1 MSLWGCYLSKYLLIK
16 MDDVA
21 FSVQAILQT
30 RKAIE
35 PVKETSMKT
44 SFRWMNALRA
54 ASLAALA
61 LALYLPAMN
70 LPQAAAVAAQ
80 ADTAPRLPAGIV
92 LASAKTSWNT
102 VFASGY

>member
-1 MSLWGCYLSKYLLIK
+1 

-21 FSVQAILQT
+21 FSVLAILQT

-35 PVKETSMKT
+35 PAQETRMKT
-44 SFRWMNALRA
+44 SFRWMNALRTV
-54 ASLAALA
+54 SLAAAA

-70 LPQAAAVAAQ
+70 LPQGAAVAAQ
-80 ADTAPRLPAGIV
+80 ADSALKLPAGIV
-92 LASAKTSWNT
+92 LASAQVSWSA